1 MNSESIAVIIPCYNE
16 ALTIGKVIDD
26 FHRELP
32 QATVYV
38 YDNNSSDDTSRIA
51 TEHGATVRF
60 EPRQGKGNV
69 CRQMFRDIDA
79 DCYLMVDGDDTYPAE
94 AAKALCEPIL
104 NGTADMTVGDR
115 LSNGTYAEENKRAFH
130 GFGNNLV
137 RAMIRWIYGYSFD
150 DVMTGYRAMSRPF
163 VKTFPVLSEGFQIE
177 TELSIHAVDH
187 RWRIK
192 DVPIEYRDR
201 PEGSESKL
209 NTVSDGIKVV
219 AMIGTLFKD
228 YRPLKFF
235 SLVALLFA
243 GNKRRIGIDKK
254 IELHFAAINMAVVI
268 HDDGLDAA
276 ANHLANNLSYS
287 NRFSHLAS
295 TATGKDLNDREENN
309 LQVRDGT
316 AFGDVLEITSNHA
329 VEVGIVAVRDLP
341 PAGDPGL
348 NRQTLQVE
356 FCILGHLVGQRRARA
371 HDGHLAQE
379 HVHELRE
386 LVDGVLTDEL
396 ADLGDARVF
405 LHLEH
410 GAGDLVSLLELG
422 EALVGVPVH
431 GAELP
436 HAEGGQAAV
445 GAGLANADLAV
456 ERAALALQADG
467 GGKHQTRHGND
478 GQHAAAE
485 HDVERALDGAVGQAR
500 VVPVHDGLHSLIA
513 ADALTLAHSLCNQR
527 RPRGRITLCHF
538 FISSHDRTY
547 VPVPRNPPRP

>member
-137 RAMIRWIYGYSFD
+137 RAMIKWIYGYSFD

-243 GNKRRIGIDKK
+243 
-254 IELHFAAINMAVVI
+254 VI
-268 HDDGLDAA
+268 
-276 ANHLANNLSYS
+276 
-287 NRFSHLAS
+287 
-295 TATGKDLNDREENN
+295 
-309 LQVRDGT
+309 
-316 AFGDVLEITSNHA
+316 
-329 VEVGIVAVRDLP
+329 
-341 PAGDPGL
+341 
-348 NRQTLQVE
+348 
-356 FCILGHLVGQRRARA
+356 
-371 HDGHLAQE
+371 
-379 HVHELRE
+379 
-386 LVDGVLTDEL
+386 
-396 ADLGDARVF
+396 
-405 LHLEH
+405 
-410 GAGDLVSLLELG
+410 
-422 EALVGVPVH
+422 
-431 GAELP
+431 
-436 HAEGGQAAV
+436 
-445 GAGLANADLAV
+445 GLALGMPIVVEYFQTGLVPRFPTAMLAASFMFLCG
-456 ERAALALQADG
+456 RPDSSWILWQRLRKSSGRSTCTANTPTMTSPATLLPS
-467 GGKHQTRHGND
+467 
-478 GQHAAAE
+478 
-485 HDVERALDGAVGQAR
+485 QAR
-500 VVPVHDGLHSLIA
+500 GRSSAKYYWHHC
-513 ADALTLAHSLCNQR
+513 AD
-527 RPRGRITLCHF
+527 
-538 FISSHDRTY
+538 SHQQEK
-547 VPVPRNPPRP
+547 PPLKNGGFYSRKVNSG